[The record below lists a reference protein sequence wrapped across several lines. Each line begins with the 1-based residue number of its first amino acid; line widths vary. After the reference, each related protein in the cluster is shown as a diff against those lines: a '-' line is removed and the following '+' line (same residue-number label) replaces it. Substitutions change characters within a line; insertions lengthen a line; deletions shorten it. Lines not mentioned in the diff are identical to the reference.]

1 MKVNNLYGILFPLR
15 HTSLGLVGRRLPFFS
30 SSERRGDGG
39 GVAFWPKSFFC
50 GDSSRTVP
58 RPDSAPP
65 SPQASVRG
73 MNPAASGAYGEEGGN
88 EVGKREKE
96 GYNMQ
101 GSRAGRPKKGHFV

>member
-1 MKVNNLYGILFPLR
+1 MFPLG
-15 HTSLGLVGRRLPFFS
+15 HTSLGLVGMKLPFFS

-50 GDSSRTVP
+50 GDSSRRVP

-73 MNPAASGAYGEEGGN
+73 MNPAASGVYGEEGEN
-88 EVGKREKE
+88 EVRKREK
-96 GYNMQ
+96 G
-101 GSRAGRPKKGHFV
+101 KGGI